1 MKIELVV
8 FDLAGTTVD
17 DDINGLPL
25 VTVAMVEAFKKSGH
39 LLEPSSVDC
48 VRGMEK
54 KEAIRTLLR
63 INAKTYDSPLVDKIF
78 IDFKELL
85 DQNLNRISSEIP
97 GTTDVFRELK
107 NQDICIAVGSGFPHK
122 VVKNIVETLD
132 WIDVI
137 DFVSSAEIE
146 GHGRPHPCLINSAM
160 KKLHI
165 SNARQ
170 VIKVGDTKL
179 DIQEGKN
186 AGCWTVA
193 VLTGTQ
199 KKAQLSQESPDFI
212 IDSVADLPRILHMI
226 QCTQ

>member
-1 MKIELVV
+1 MSIKLVV

-25 VTVAMVEAFKKSGH
+25 VTVSMQEAFRKSGH
-39 LLEPSSVDC
+39 TLEPLSVND

-54 KEAIRTLLR
+54 REAIRTLL
-63 INAKTYDSPLVDKIF
+63 AKISDTCDPSLVDSIF
-78 IDFKELL
+78 SDFKASL
-85 DQNLNRISSEIP
+85 DQNLNKLRCEIP
-97 GTTDVFRELK
+97 GTTTVFQQLNKQNIR
-107 NQDICIAVGSGFPHK
+107 IGIGSGFPQK
-122 VVKNIVETLD
+122 VVNNIVKALNWTN
-132 WIDVI
+132 IV
-137 DFVSSAEIE
+137 DFVSSAEME

-160 KKLHI
+160 KKFSI
-165 SNARQ
+165 TDARQ

-199 KKAQLSQESPDFI
+199 GKEKLVDEDPDFI
-212 IDSVADLPRILHMI
+212 IDSVVDLPRVIQTI
-226 QCTQ
+226 QCS